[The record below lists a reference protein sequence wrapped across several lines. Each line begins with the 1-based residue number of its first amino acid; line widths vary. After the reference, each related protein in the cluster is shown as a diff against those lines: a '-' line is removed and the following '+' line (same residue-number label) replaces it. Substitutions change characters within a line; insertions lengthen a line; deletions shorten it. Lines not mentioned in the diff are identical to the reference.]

1 MAKIAIKFWFT
12 IYAYCISL
20 IDIWVKNQS
29 FSKMD
34 HDLYLMTTLGFWEF
48 EKPWCVHFW
57 RGWWWFTKNIQSFY
71 FVSTKLE
78 WRLKCHCPL
87 EGNTFI
93 SAPRELSS
101 HVRAIFCL
109 VLTVPWFNFLSALIN
124 LSIVSI
130 LFSLGLKPSLQCKL
144 MWLKIVKSR
153 TEWKT
158 N

>member
-1 MAKIAIKFWFT
+1 MFIFDED
-12 IYAYCISL
+12 Y
-20 IDIWVKNQS
+20 
-29 FSKMD
+29 
-34 HDLYLMTTLGFWEF
+34 EF
-48 EKPWCVHFW
+48 Q
-57 RGWWWFTKNIQSFY
+57 KNIQSFG

-78 WRLKCHCPL
+78 WRLKRHWPL

-144 MWLKIVKSR
+144 M
-153 TEWKT
+153 
-158 N
+158 